1 MDNHKDQFPISKMSS
16 VLGVSR
22 SGYYKWAG
30 RGPSRRAQENEQFSR
45 HILRIWQQSGK
56 TYGSP
61 RIHKQMEAEGHS
73 LSRPRVARLMAR
85 VGIASQIRRRWRR
98 PAVSAPDR
106 PIAANLLDRRFNFQ
120 RLGRAWVS
128 DITYLL
134 GAEGWLY
141 LTMVMDLA
149 DRQIIGWVLSKGM
162 TASATTIPALRAALQ
177 RRTPSKDGLVFHSD
191 KGIQYSCQPFRD
203 LLNDQRITQSMSRR
217 GNCWDNAPAESFFK
231 TLKAELSIDVR
242 SASYGQIRRALFWYI
257 EIWYN
262 RKRLHSTLDY
272 QTPAQVEQ
280 QLTQQQQNPAA

>member
-1 MDNHKDQFPISKMSS
+1 MSN

-22 SGYYKWAG
+22 SGYYKWAK
-30 RGPSRRAQENEQFSR
+30 RRPSRRAQQNEQFSR
-45 HILRIWQQSGK
+45 HIRRIWQQSGK

-61 RIHKQMEAEGHS
+61 RIHKQLEAEGHR
-73 LSRPRVARLMAR
+73 LSRPRVARLMQAM
-85 VGIASQIRRRWRR
+85 GIASRIRRKWKR
-98 PAVSAPDR
+98 AGASAPAR
-106 PIAANLLDRRFNFQ
+106 PIAPNVLDRTFSFRT
-120 RLGRAWVS
+120 LGRAWVS

-134 GAEGWLY
+134 SAEGWLY

-149 DRQIIGWVLSKGM
+149 DRQIIGWVLSKELI
-162 TASATTIPALRAALQ
+162 ASKTTIPAIRTALH
-177 RRTPSKDGLVFHSD
+177 RRSPSGDGLMFHSD

-203 LLNDQRITQSMSRR
+203 LLSDQRITQSMSRR

-242 SASYGQIRRALFWYI
+242 SASYEQIRRALFWYI

-280 QLTQQQQNPAA
+280 QLTQQNPAA